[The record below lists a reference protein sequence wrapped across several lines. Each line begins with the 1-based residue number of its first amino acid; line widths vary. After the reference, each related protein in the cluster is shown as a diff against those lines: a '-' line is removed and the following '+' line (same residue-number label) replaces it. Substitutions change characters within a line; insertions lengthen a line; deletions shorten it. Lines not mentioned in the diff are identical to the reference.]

1 MERICDRVA
10 FMKDGRLVAVGTL
23 AQMLP
28 AGRRNVMLVEIA
40 EEVADRLDAL
50 CVPGCQSVRATG
62 AHSAELVREP
72 YAIEDERGVRAAIF
86 ACTERTRPDRIG
98 GQDRQPRPRGH
109 LPRPRQIRN
118 QDDALGAGQM
128 DLNYTGKRCLV
139 TASTGGLGFAI
150 ARCMAAEGANVV
162 VNGRSDETTAT
173 AAEKIAAEVPDAAVE
188 TVVGNSGTAEGCAAI
203 IEACPD
209 VDVLVINLGIYE
221 AVDIYQAGDDHWY
234 DLIEINVM
242 SGVRLARHYLPRML
256 ARDSGRVIF
265 MASESA
271 HSIRRRRCLPTAPP
285 RPCKLSLARNL
296 AETTKSTNVTVNS
309 VLPGPCR
316 TRGRSQADRR
326 PLSRR
331 GDRGGRAP
339 LRGREPSHL
348 SHPAPVASGGG
359 RGLRDLPRQHSGRHR
374 QRRCAQGLTAVSSA
388 PSRKGHVASAAPS
401 RPCRHYPAAHEQGD
415 FRAAP
420 VALALCR
427 WQASSV

>member
-1 MERICDRVA
+1 
-10 FMKDGRLVAVGTL
+10 
-23 AQMLP
+23 
-28 AGRRNVMLVEIA
+28 
-40 EEVADRLDAL
+40 
-50 CVPGCQSVRATG
+50 
-62 AHSAELVREP
+62 
-72 YAIEDERGVRAAIF
+72 
-86 ACTERTRPDRIG
+86 
-98 GQDRQPRPRGH
+98 
-109 LPRPRQIRN
+109 
-118 QDDALGAGQM
+118 M

-271 HSIRRRRCLPTAPP
+271 INPAPEMP
-285 RPCKLSLARNL
+285 AYSATKTMQLSLARNL

-316 TRGRSQADRR
+316 TEGVAKLIAGLYPGVATEEAERR
-326 PLSRR
+326 FVAENRPTSLIQR
-331 GDRGGRAP
+331 
-339 LRGREPSHL
+339 L
-348 SHPAPVASGGG
+348 SHPEEVADFVTFLGSTRAGIVNGAALRIDGGLI
-359 RGLRDLPRQHSGRHR
+359 R
-374 QRRCAQGLTAVSSA
+374 T
-388 PSRKGHVASAAPS
+388 VA
-401 RPCRHYPAAHEQGD
+401 
-415 FRAAP
+415 
-420 VALALCR
+420 
-427 WQASSV
+427 